1 MKILGVDPSTYT
13 GLCLLDGEAQ
23 TTKLLHFDKAKGFQR
38 LHLIAQS
45 FNNMVQEWSPDLVV
59 IEGYAYGNVNSLVTL
74 VEIGT
79 LIRKSLYD
87 AKISWYDAPP
97 SVLKKFCTGKGNA
110 NKAAIAKAVQER
122 WGFSSKSDD
131 VVDAYGLARLGQSL
145 ASGDETFLKGVTY
158 HGS

>member
-13 GLCLLDGEAQ
+13 GLCLLENDQ
-23 TTKLLHFDKAKGFQR
+23 HKTKLLHFDKARGFER

-45 FNNMVQEWSPDLVV
+45 FNNTVKEWSPDLVV
-59 IEGYAYGNVNSLVTL
+59 IEGYAYGNVGSLVTL

-79 LIRKSLYD
+79 LLRKTLYD
-87 AKISWYDAPP
+87 GKISWYDAPP
-97 SVLKKFCTGKGNA
+97 TLLKKFATGKGNA
-110 NKAAIAKAVQER
+110 NKAAIAVAVKQR
-122 WGFSSKSDD
+122 WGFESKSDD

>member
-13 GLCLLDGEAQ
+13 GLCLLEEDKS
-23 TTKLLHFDKAKGFQR
+23 TPKLLHFDKAKGFER

-45 FNNMVQEWSPDLVV
+45 FRNTVMDWSPDLVV

-79 LIRKSLYD
+79 LLRKTLYD

-97 SVLKKFCTGKGNA
+97 SVLKKFTTGKGDVK
-110 NKAAIAKAVQER
+110 KAAMAKAVQER
-122 WGFSSKSDD
+122 WGFVSKSDD
-131 VVDAYGLARLGQSL
+131 VVDAYALARLGQAL
-145 ASGDETFLKGVTY
+145 TNGDETFLKGVTFY
-158 HGS
+158 AR

>member
-13 GLCLLDGEAQ
+13 GLCQLEGDKH
-23 TTKLLHFDKAKGFQR
+23 TTKLLHFDKARGFER

-45 FNNMVQEWSPDLVV
+45 FRNTVMEWSPDLVV
-59 IEGYAYGNVNSLVTL
+59 IEGYAYGNVGSLVTL

-79 LIRKSLYD
+79 LLRKTLYD
-87 AKISWYDAPP
+87 GKISWYDAPP
-97 SVLKKFCTGKGNA
+97 TLLKKFATGKGNA
-110 NKAAIAKAVQER
+110 NKAAIAIAVKQR
-122 WGFSSKSDD
+122 WGFESKSDD

>member
-13 GLCLLDGEAQ
+13 GLCQLEGDKH
-23 TTKLLHFDKAKGFQR
+23 TTKLLHFDKSRGFER

-45 FNNMVQEWSPDLVV
+45 FRNTVMEWSPDLVV
-59 IEGYAYGNVNSLVTL
+59 IGGYAYSNVNSLVGL

-79 LIRKSLYD
+79 LIRKTLYD
-87 AKISWYDAPP
+87 GKISWYDAPP
-97 SVLKKFCTGKGNA
+97 TLLKKFATGKGNA

-122 WGFSSKSDD
+122 WGFTSKSDD

>member
-13 GLCLLDGEAQ
+13 GLCLLENDQ
-23 TTKLLHFDKAKGFQR
+23 HKTKLLHFDKARGFER

-45 FNNMVQEWSPDLVV
+45 FNNTVKEWSPDLVV
-59 IEGYAYGNVNSLVTL
+59 IEGYAYGNVGSLVTL

-79 LIRKSLYD
+79 LLRKTLYD
-87 AKISWYDAPP
+87 GKISWYDAPP
-97 SVLKKFCTGKGNA
+97 TLLKKFATGKGNA
-110 NKAAIAKAVQER
+110 NKAAIAIAVKQR
-122 WGFSSKSDD
+122 WGFESKSDD